1 MAHIGYDP
9 AYAAAKLAQV
19 DEQIEANK
27 AEGKRLTELRK
38 QYVKDAP
45 KSTKASD

>member
-1 MAHIGYDP
+1 MAHKGYDP

-19 DEQIEANK
+19 DEQVTANK

-38 QYVKDAP
+38 RYVKDAP
-45 KSTKASD
+45 KPEKPE

>member
-19 DEQIEANK
+19 DEQIAAHK

-38 QYVKDAP
+38 QYATEAAKPD
-45 KSTKASD
+45 TTD